1 MNGSS
6 RFIVGLLINIFF
18 LSGVAN
24 AKTDEEVVGEAA
36 AAKISVLLLFISR
49 KSYSSMSIWLA
60 IPSLNM
66 LSQNTNGNL
75 ESLNPMALMHLQLLA
90 GTFY

>member
-1 MNGSS
+1 MVG

-24 AKTDEEVVGEAA
+24 AKTDEEVGEAA

-60 IPSLNM
+60 IPLDR
-66 LSQNTNGNL
+66 
-75 ESLNPMALMHLQLLA
+75 
-90 GTFY
+90 